1 MKLPQDFREFLE
13 LFNSRS
19 IEYMVVGSY
28 ALAYYGA
35 PRYTGDIDVFVH
47 RTEKNAKLI
56 IEALG
61 DFGFSFPNLTAEDFL
76 NDDNVIQL
84 GMPPV
89 RIDILTSLSGMPWE
103 TAVLHKEKGE
113 IDGIPVAIIGRDD
126 YIVNKRAVG
135 RAKDLADIEALG
147 D

>member
-28 ALAYYGA
+28 ALAY
-35 PRYTGDIDVFVH
+35 
-47 RTEKNAKLI
+47 
-56 IEALG
+56 
-61 DFGFSFPNLTAEDFL
+61 FG
-76 NDDNVIQL
+76 
-84 GMPPV
+84 
-89 RIDILTSLSGMPWE
+89 
-103 TAVLHKEKGE
+103 
-113 IDGIPVAIIGRDD
+113 GRND

>member
-35 PRYTGDIDVFVH
+35 PRYTGDIDVFVR
-47 RTEKNAKLI
+47 RTETNAKLI
-56 IEALG
+56 IEALR

-76 NDDNVIQL
+76 NDNNVVQL

-103 TAVLHKEKGE
+103 TAAKHKENGE
-113 IDGIPVAIIGRDD
+113 IDGIPVALIGRND
-126 YIVNKRAVG
+126 YIVNKRASG
-135 RAKDLADIEALG
+135 RAKDMADIEALG
-147 D
+147 G

>member
-1 MKLPQDFREFLE
+1 MRWP
-13 LFNSRS
+13 
-19 IEYMVVGSY
+19 I
-28 ALAYYGA
+28 
-35 PRYTGDIDVFVH
+35 
-47 RTEKNAKLI
+47 
-56 IEALG
+56 
-61 DFGFSFPNLTAEDFL
+61 
-76 NDDNVIQL
+76 NVIQL

-103 TAVLHKEKGE
+103 TAVLNKEKGE

-147 D
+147 N